1 MGEVNFLALI
11 LGVILGPIA
20 ITWGALAF
28 FMLLSEPED
37 HSKPSKQLD
46 LFGEKNQ

>member
-1 MGEVNFLALI
+1 MEVNFLAFVLA
-11 LGVILGPIA
+11 VIVGPIA

-28 FMLLSEPED
+28 FMLMSEPED

-46 LFGEKNQ
+46 LYERENQ